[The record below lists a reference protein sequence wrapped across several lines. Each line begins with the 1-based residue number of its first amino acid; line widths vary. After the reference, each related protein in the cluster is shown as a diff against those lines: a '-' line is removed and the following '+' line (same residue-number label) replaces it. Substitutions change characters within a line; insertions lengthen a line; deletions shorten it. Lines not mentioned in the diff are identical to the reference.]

1 LEFDQKQLVKTI
13 NSLNFLFKYFW
24 LLGSKLRNPKLN
36 SIYNQ
41 LKHSEH
47 YNSEIHNNQS
57 FERVKQLLIFVQEKS
72 NYYRNT
78 FNEIG
83 FDPNRDLNSLD
94 DIKKLPVI
102 TKDILLKNGND
113 IHTNFQSEKVF
124 LSETS
129 GTSGQVLKFEKNE
142 NWDSFN
148 RAILLYSY
156 EQYDVRPWDRNGY
169 FWGFNKSPKQR
180 FKTQVFDFLQN
191 RFRLFS
197 YDKEEV
203 ERFLKKLKRAKYLG
217 GYSSMIYETAKIALE
232 LGFTPSDFPDLKMI
246 KGTSEK
252 IYPYYQDAV
261 IKAFGHKIISEYGAA
276 ETGVIAFEYPCGNMH
291 VIEQNVLVEMGEN
304 GEAIVTNFSSH
315 SFPIIRYSLGDSI
328 KLNSEYTCTCGR
340 TTAIIEEVEGRIG
353 KSIFGRQEIYPSLTL
368 YYIFKN
374 LALVHNIELQYQGFQ
389 SKKGVLQLRFPIEIS
404 SSTALL
410 IKTECKKYFN
420 EDLEIELEDNFEI
433 HTKKSKLRDF
443 ISELNQ

>member
-1 LEFDQKQLVKTI
+1 
-13 NSLNFLFKYFW
+13 LNLLFKYFW
-24 LLGSKLRNPKLN
+24 LLGSKFRNPKLN
-36 SIYNQ
+36 SVYNE

-47 YNSEIHNNQS
+47 FNSEIHNNQS
-57 FERVKQLLIFVQEKS
+57 FEKVKQLLIFVQEKS
-72 NYYRNT
+72 SYYRNT

-83 FDPNRDLNSLD
+83 FDPNRDFNSLD

-102 TKDILLKNGND
+102 TKDILLKNCND
-113 IHTNFQSEKVF
+113 IHTSFQSEKVF

-142 NWDSFN
+142 SWDSFN

-203 ERFLKKLKRAKYLG
+203 KRFLKKLRKAKYLG

-232 LGFTPSDFPDLKMI
+232 LGFTPLDFPNLKMI

-291 VIEQNVLVEMGEN
+291 VFEENVLVEVDEN
-304 GEAIVTNFSSH
+304 AGTIVTNFSSY

-328 KLNSEYTCTCGR
+328 EIDVESSCSCGR
-340 TTAIIEEVEGRIG
+340 STAIVKEIDGRIG
-353 KSIFGRQEIYPSLTL
+353 KNIFGNVKSYPSLTL

-374 LALVHNIELQYQGFQ
+374 LALIHQIELQYQGYQ
-389 SKKGVLQLRFPIEIS
+389 IERGKLILRFPLSISEHVSKLILEESEKYFQNDIEIQ
-404 SSTALL
+404 
-410 IKTECKKYFN
+410 IV
-420 EDLEIELEDNFEI
+420 DNFEI
-433 HTKKSKLRDF
+433 HTKKTKLRDF
-443 ISELNQ
+443 ISEVIA

>member
-1 LEFDQKQLVKTI
+1 MYKILWYVAA
-13 NSLNFLFKYFW
+13 NW
-24 LLGSKLRNPKLN
+24 RNPSLFA
-36 SIYNQ
+36 IYKD
-41 LKHSEH
+41 LKASARTSRRKDSFLVERIRDLLLLAE
-47 YNSEIHNNQS
+47 SQS
-57 FERVKQLLIFVQEKS
+57 D
-72 NYYRNT
+72 YYRNL
-78 FNEIG
+78 FLQIG
-83 FDPNRDLNSLD
+83 FNPKEEFKNLD
-94 DIKKLPVI
+94 DLKRIPILEKSTLIENNVALH
-102 TKDILLKNGND
+102 TKSK
-113 IHTNFQSEKVF
+113 FRKVF

-129 GTSGQVLKFEKNE
+129 GTSGQVLKFKKNE
-142 NWDSFN
+142 YWDSFN
-148 RAILLYSY
+148 RAVLLYSY
-156 EQYDVRPWDRNGY
+156 EQYGVKPWDRNGY
-169 FWGFNKSPKQR
+169 FWGFNKSTKQR
-180 FKTQVFDFLQN
+180 TKTRLLDFFQN

-203 ERFLKKLKRAKYLG
+203 KRFLKKLRKAKYLG

-252 IYPYYQDAV
+252 IYPYYQDV
-261 IKAFGHKIISEYGAA
+261 VKKAFGQKIISEYGAA

-304 GEAIVTNFSSH
+304 SEAIVTNFSSH

-340 TTAIIEEVEGRIG
+340 TTAIIEDVEGRIG
-353 KSIFGRQEIYPSLTL
+353 KSILGKQGIYPSLTL

-389 SKKGVLQLRFPIEIS
+389 CEKGILQLRFPIEIS
-404 SSTALL
+404 SSIAIL
-410 IKTECKKYFN
+410 IKAECKKYFN
-420 EDLEIELEDNFEI
+420 EDIEILLEDKFEI

>member
-1 LEFDQKQLVKTI
+1 M
-13 NSLNFLFKYFW
+13 LFKIFW
-24 LLGSKLRNPKLN
+24 WVGSFLRNKNLWHCFFIVSDGFQVSKEISSRDALFRLKKLLSFAYVN
-36 SIYNQ
+36 SQFYHERFNQYN
-41 LKHSEH
+41 
-47 YNSEIHNNQS
+47 
-57 FERVKQLLIFVQEKS
+57 
-72 NYYRNT
+72 
-78 FNEIG
+78 
-83 FDPNRDLNSLD
+83 FDPNESIKTFE
-94 DIKKLPVI
+94 DIKKVPI
-102 TKDILLKNGND
+102 TMKLDLIVNQLV
-113 IHTNFQSEKVF
+113 IHTNFREEKVF

-142 NWDSFN
+142 YWDSFN
-148 RAILLYSY
+148 RAVLLYSY
-156 EQYDVRPWDRNGY
+156 QQYGVKPWDRNGY
-169 FWGFNKSPKQR
+169 FWGFNKSTKQR
-180 FKTQVFDFLQN
+180 AKTRLLDFFQN

-197 YDKEEV
+197 YEKEEV
-203 ERFLKKLKRAKYLG
+203 KRFLKKLRKAKYLG

-232 LGFTPSDFPDLKMI
+232 LGFTPADFPYLKMI

-276 ETGVIAFEYPCGNMH
+276 EAGVIAFEYPCGKMH

-304 GEAIVTNFSSH
+304 GEAIVTNFSSM

-328 KLNSEYTCTCGR
+328 KLTPAYTCTCGR

-374 LALVHNIELQYQGFQ
+374 LAIVHNIELQYQGFQ
-389 SKKGVLQLRFPIEIS
+389 REKGMLQLRFPSEIS
-404 SSTALL
+404 DSTALL
-410 IKTECKKYFN
+410 IMDECKKYFN
-420 EDLEIELEDNFEI
+420 EDIEILLEDKFEI

-443 ISELNQ
+443 ISELDQ